1 MGCKHVEVLDDL
13 GEEVVGVVLRGGV
26 DGEVVDAVA
35 GVTADLERRADVKR
49 HVERDQRGVL
59 GEVDE
64 EVVFGSREGAED
76 LLFRS
81 GEQGTDLLLGGNGE
95 DIDLPWGGGVA
106 VVGELAGERRDVAT
120 IVENGDTLHLL
131 PARHHDTTGRL
142 MLQYVVEYMLF
153 YCHRQAV
160 IMRG

>member
-13 GEEVVGVVLRGGV
+13 GEEVVGGVLCGGV
-26 DGEVVDAVA
+26 DGKVVDAVA

-81 GEQGTDLLLGGNGE
+81 GEQGADLPFVGNGE
-95 DIDLPWGGGVA
+95 GVDLPRCGGVA
-106 VVGELAGERRDVAT
+106 VVGELACERGDVAA
-120 IVENGDTLHLL
+120 IVENGDTMHLL
-131 PARHHDTTGRL
+131 PARHDDTARRL
-142 MLQYVVEYMLF
+142 VLLYVVKYLF
-153 YCHRQAV
+153 FK
-160 IMRG
+160 

>member
-76 LLFRS
+76 LLFRA
-81 GEQGTDLLLGGNGE
+81 GEQGADLLFGGNGE

-106 VVGELAGERRDVAT
+106 VVGELAGERGNVAA
-120 IVENGDTLHLL
+120 IVENGDAMHLL
-131 PARHHDTTGRL
+131 PARHDDTAGGL
-142 MLQYVVEYMLF
+142 VLLYVIEYLF
-153 YCHRQAV
+153 FK
-160 IMRG
+160 